1 MDELIVG
8 NYGLPLQ
15 SRMVTASLAISCLSI
30 HVHLLMRVVIVWVT
44 ILEGA
49 HSACMHILQLV
60 YANMYMYM

>member
-15 SRMVTASLAISCLSI
+15 SRMVTASLAISCLSM
-30 HVHLLMRVVIVWVT
+30 HLLMRVVIVWVT